1 MTALIGGMRV
11 LDTNFDGSD
20 TGILTERGG
29 TLNNEFF
36 RNLLD
41 PNITWRL
48 NDNSSYNGVDRKTGI
63 KKWVASRVDLIFG
76 SNPELRA
83 LSEVYAS
90 DDGNEHFVKD
100 FIKAWIKVMNLDRF
114 DLK

>member
-1 MTALIGGMRV
+1 M
-11 LDTNFDGSD
+11 
-20 TGILTERGG
+20 TERRG

-41 PNITWRL
+41 PNITWSS
-48 NDNSSYNGVDRKTGI
+48 NDQNSYDGVDRKTSI
-63 KKWVASRVDLIFG
+63 KRWTASRVDLIFG
-76 SNPELRA
+76 SNTELRA

-100 FIKAWIKVMNLDRF
+100 FIKAWTKVMNLDRF
-114 DLK
+114 DLR